1 MKKMII
7 TFISIIILTTTFYFI
22 NPISDKLASVFGGTP
37 KINLKEVN
45 KYLQNLDDHP
55 FRRWPRGDRFI
66 HPALKATRT
75 R

>member
-7 TFISIIILTTTFYFI
+7 PFISIIILTTTFYFI

-45 KYLQNLDDHP
+45 K
-55 FRRWPRGDRFI
+55 
-66 HPALKATRT
+66 
-75 R
+75 